1 MARRP
6 AALLLCLVF
15 ALLCVLPG
23 FVAAEAETKTIRVGW
38 YETPFNRRDSL
49 GRRSGYAYEYQRKLA
64 AYTGWKYEYVEGN
77 WSELLQ
83 MAMDG
88 RIDLMSDVSYAA
100 DRTEYLLYAD
110 LPMGSELYYL
120 YVSPENKS
128 ITAEDPASL
137 NGKKVGVT
145 KSSVQKDLF
154 LRWAEERSVTA
165 DLVEQECSEEESL
178 GLLTKGQLDAF
189 VTLDTYGN
197 PESAV
202 PVWKIG
208 SSDFYFAVSK
218 NRPDLLAE
226 LNAALNRIQDEN
238 KYYNEQLS
246 ARYLADSGASIYLAA
261 DEAEWLES
269 HGPIRVGY
277 QDSYLAFCAADP
289 KTGELTGALKD
300 CLALASDTLENAR
313 PEFEAVAFPTAAAAL
328 EALKNG
334 EVDCM
339 FPANLTAY
347 DGEVAGVVMTAPLM
361 TTEMDAVVRAEDQ
374 QEFLRKSTVR
384 VGVNQGNPNY
394 EMFLQDHFPGWTPV
408 LYTDTPACL
417 DAVAGRNADCI
428 IISNYRYNDIAAQ
441 CARLNLTTVYT
452 GVDMDYCFAVREGNT
467 ILYSIL
473 SKIIRRIPGASVNAA
488 LAYYSAAGG
497 SDAAGWLPAR
507 PAVTV
512 LLIVSLVLLVI
523 VLILVFRIRKLKR
536 PPEKSSGA

>member
-23 FVAAEAETKTIRVGW
+23 FLAAEAETKTIRVGW

-178 GLLTKGQLDAF
+178 GLLRGSGICHTDLEDRILRFLFRGQQK
-189 VTLDTYGN
+189 
-197 PESAV
+197 PS
-202 PVWKIG
+202 G
-208 SSDFYFAVSK
+208 S
-218 NRPDLLAE
+218 
-226 LNAALNRIQDEN
+226 
-238 KYYNEQLS
+238 
-246 ARYLADSGASIYLAA
+246 
-261 DEAEWLES
+261 
-269 HGPIRVGY
+269 
-277 QDSYLAFCAADP
+277 
-289 KTGELTGALKD
+289 
-300 CLALASDTLENAR
+300 
-313 PEFEAVAFPTAAAAL
+313 
-328 EALKNG
+328 
-334 EVDCM
+334 
-339 FPANLTAY
+339 
-347 DGEVAGVVMTAPLM
+347 
-361 TTEMDAVVRAEDQ
+361 
-374 QEFLRKSTVR
+374 
-384 VGVNQGNPNY
+384 
-394 EMFLQDHFPGWTPV
+394 
-408 LYTDTPACL
+408 
-417 DAVAGRNADCI
+417 AGR
-428 IISNYRYNDIAAQ
+428 AQ
-441 CARLNLTTVYT
+441 CGAKS
-452 GVDMDYCFAVREGNT
+452 D
-467 ILYSIL
+467 
-473 SKIIRRIPGASVNAA
+473 PG
-488 LAYYSAAGG
+488 
-497 SDAAGWLPAR
+497 
-507 PAVTV
+507 
-512 LLIVSLVLLVI
+512 
-523 VLILVFRIRKLKR
+523 
-536 PPEKSSGA
+536 